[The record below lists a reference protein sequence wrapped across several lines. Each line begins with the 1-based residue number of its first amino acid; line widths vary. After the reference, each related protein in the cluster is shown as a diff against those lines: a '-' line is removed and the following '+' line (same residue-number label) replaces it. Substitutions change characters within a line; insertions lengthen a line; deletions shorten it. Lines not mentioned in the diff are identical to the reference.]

1 MDGFDRVS
9 VLPADNVSTPAVST
23 PEAQAPAASPAP
35 PPRRRTRA
43 KETHKLNPKIARF
56 LAEKQPETPC
66 LVVDVEEVA
75 RAYRLLQKYLPL
87 ARIFYAVKANPAP
100 EIVSALKK
108 LGSSF
113 DVASRGEVDL
123 CLGLGADPAKVS
135 FGNTIKK
142 ERDIAYAWARGV
154 RLYAF
159 DSEAELEKLARAAP
173 GSRVFCRILVDSA
186 GAEWPLSRKFGCAP
200 EMAMDLLR
208 RARDMGLDPYGV
220 SFHVGSQ
227 QTNLEQWDGAVGRVA
242 QVFSAL
248 AKADIELKMVN
259 IGGGFPARY
268 DKEVAGVETYAAAV
282 MRAITRHFGNALP
295 EIIVEP
301 GRSIVGDA
309 GVIQSEVVLISK
321 KSEQDDKRWVY
332 LDIGKFNGLAETMDE
347 SIKYRIRTPSDG
359 GATGPTVLAGP
370 TCDSADILY
379 EKTEYQ
385 LPLGLKV
392 GDKVEI
398 LSTGAYTST
407 YASVGFNGF
416 APLKTYCI

>member
-1 MDGFDRVS
+1 MDGSQFVSRVPAGGAGEQLSFFDPVDLHDADRTLGMRARVS
-9 VLPADNVSTPAVST
+9 
-23 PEAQAPAASPAP
+23 
-35 PPRRRTRA
+35 
-43 KETHKLNPKIARF
+43 RF
-56 LAEKQPETPC
+56 LEQRQPETPC
-66 LVVDVEEVA
+66 LVVDLATVA
-75 RAYRLLQKYLPL
+75 HAYRLLRTYLPL

-100 EIVSALKK
+100 QVVSTLLD

-123 CLGLGADPAKVS
+123 VLGLGAEARQVS

-142 ERDIAYAWARGV
+142 ERDIAYAFGRGV
-154 RLYAF
+154 RLFAF

-173 GSRVFCRILVDSA
+173 GARVFCRILVA
-186 GAEWPLSRKFGCAP
+186 CEGAEWPLSRKFGCSP
-200 EMAMDLLR
+200 EMAVELLKK
-208 RARDMGLDPYGV
+208 ARTLGLDPYGV

-227 QTNLEQWDGAVGRVA
+227 QTDLGQWDGAVGQAARM
-242 QVFSAL
+242 FSAL
-248 AKADIELKMVN
+248 AQCDINLRMVN

-268 DKEVAGVETYAAAV
+268 NRDVPAVAAYAQAV
-282 MRAITRHFGNALP
+282 MGAITRHFGNDLP

-301 GRSIVGDA
+301 GRSVVGDA

-321 KSEQDDKRWVY
+321 KSEDDPKRWVY
-332 LDIGKFNGLAETMDE
+332 LDVGKFNGLAETMDE
-347 SIKYRIRTPSDG
+347 SIKYRIETPADG

-379 EKTEYQ
+379 EKAEYQ
-385 LPLGLKV
+385 MPLDLKV

-398 LSTGAYTST
+398 LSTGAYTSS